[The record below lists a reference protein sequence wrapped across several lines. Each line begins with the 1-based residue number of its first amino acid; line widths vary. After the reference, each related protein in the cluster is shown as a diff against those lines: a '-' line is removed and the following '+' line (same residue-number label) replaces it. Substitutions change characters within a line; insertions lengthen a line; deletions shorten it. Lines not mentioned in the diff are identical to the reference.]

1 MGRYIN
7 PFTDWGFKR
16 LFGQEFSKDLLINFL
31 NDLFEGEFQI
41 KDVTFKDKE
50 QLGDANDLRGC
61 IFDIY
66 CVTDDDKHFIVEM
79 QNRWVPFF
87 VNRSIYYASKAFV
100 AQRKKFDEAGV
111 RTAILY
117 QFVPV
122 YVVCIMNFMPRE
134 HEVTKFRTD
143 VALREKSS
151 DSMFSDKLRF
161 IYLSLPFFDKSEE
174 ECETGFEKWIYVLK
188 YMEVLERLPFTA
200 QKKIFDHLAKL
211 ADVRCLSS
219 EEQEKYDESIKAADD
234 YYSGLYGSYVEGEEK
249 GIAKGRAEGIAKG
262 RAEGIAKG
270 RAEGMAKG
278 MAKEKLDT
286 AYRLLSMGLSEAQV
300 STATELPLEEIQK
313 MRK

>member
-50 QLGDANDLRGC
+50 QLGDTNDLRGC

-87 VNRSIYYASKAFV
+87 VN
-100 AQRKKFDEAGV
+100 
-111 RTAILY
+111 
-117 QFVPV
+117 
-122 YVVCIMNFMPRE
+122 
-134 HEVTKFRTD
+134 
-143 VALREKSS
+143 
-151 DSMFSDKLRF
+151 RF

-219 EEQEKYDESIKAADD
+219 EEQEKYDESIKAVDD

-249 GIAKGRAEGIAKG
+249 GIAKGIAK
-262 RAEGIAKG
+262 
-270 RAEGMAKG
+270 GMAKG
-278 MAKEKLDT
+278 MAKEKIDT

>member
-50 QLGDANDLRGC
+50 QLGETNDLRGC

-122 YVVCIMNFMPRE
+122 YVVCIMNFMPKE

-249 GIAKGRAEGIAKG
+249 GIAKGRAEGMAKG
-262 RAEGIAKG
+262 RAEGMAKG

>member
-50 QLGDANDLRGC
+50 QLGDTNDLRGC

-87 VNRSIYYASKAFV
+87 VN
-100 AQRKKFDEAGV
+100 
-111 RTAILY
+111 
-117 QFVPV
+117 
-122 YVVCIMNFMPRE
+122 
-134 HEVTKFRTD
+134 
-143 VALREKSS
+143 
-151 DSMFSDKLRF
+151 RF

-219 EEQEKYDESIKAADD
+219 EEQEKYDESIKAVDD

-249 GIAKGRAEGIAKG
+249 GIAKGRAEGELSKG
-262 RAEGIAKG
+262 LTVARNLLAM
-270 RAEGMAKG
+270 GMSWSQI
-278 MAKEKLDT
+278 MQIT
-286 AYRLLSMGLSEAQV
+286 GL
-300 STATELPLEEIQK
+300 TEEELKPLH
-313 MRK
+313 